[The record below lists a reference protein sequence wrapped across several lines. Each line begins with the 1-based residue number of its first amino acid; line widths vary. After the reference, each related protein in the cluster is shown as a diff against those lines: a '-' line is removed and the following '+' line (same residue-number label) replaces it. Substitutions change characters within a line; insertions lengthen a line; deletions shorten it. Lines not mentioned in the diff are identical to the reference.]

1 MGKRIRSQAEIDY
14 DEYERITIAKVIVD
28 VNKMRKD
35 MGMQLVTQVEKN
47 CLRCDKKFLAL
58 KNSANFLCNRCRSL
72 RDDQSFDI

>member
-1 MGKRIRSQAEIDY
+1 MAKRIRSQAEIDY

-28 VNKMRKD
+28 VNKMRES

-47 CLRCDKKFLAL
+47 CLRCERQFLAL
-58 KNSANFLCNRCRSL
+58 KNSFNFMCPRCRAL